1 MSLPS
6 KFINYY
12 ELLDVKPDAKLAEI
26 RAGHVHSIARNPSV
40 EHRTNCNQALELL
53 ENPEFRTEYD
63 KQLRR
68 WTFDNLKDGRNKAE
82 SIVQT
87 VQQAE
92 NRIKQAAENL
102 HDAREII
109 FNCRYQN
116 KSRIRRARNK
126 VHELCR
132 EAVRSAQTVRDWS
145 NKVFEACEEV
155 NEHIRATVYLM
166 PGKTKE
172 IETKIR
178 RVERRA
184 RQVGSESQEI
194 SNEARSL
201 EAEIEGL
208 IDAAPTSGGF
218 VHQVRTTGSTISSVL
233 TWINSTLNTSFNI
246 VKLIG
251 IFIAIF
257 VVLGVV
263 LMIVIFIVSLIA
275 K

>member
-1 MSLPS
+1 MTLPS

-26 RAGHVHSIARNPSV
+26 RAGHVRSIARQSSM

-68 WTFDNLKDGRNKAE
+68 WTLDNLKDGRSKAD

-92 NRIKQAAENL
+92 NRIKQAAGNI
-102 HDAREII
+102 HDAREIV
-109 FNCRYQN
+109 FNCRYQSQ
-116 KSRIRRARNK
+116 SRIRRARNRI
-126 VHELCR
+126 HELCR
-132 EAVRSAQTVRDWS
+132 QAVRSAQTVRDWS
-145 NKVFEACEEV
+145 NRVFEACEEV
-155 NEHIRATVYLM
+155 NEHVRATIYLM
-166 PGKTKE
+166 PGKAKE

-184 RQVGSESQEI
+184 RLVADESQEI
-194 SNEARSL
+194 INDARSL
-201 EAEIEGL
+201 ETEVEGL
-208 IDAAPTSGGF
+208 IAAAPQSAGF
-218 VHQVRTTGSTISSVL
+218 VQQAINTGSTISGIL
-233 TWINSTLNTSFNI
+233 TWINSTLNTSLNI
-246 VKLIG
+246 IKLIG

-257 VVLGVV
+257 AVLGVV
-263 LMIVIFIVSLIA
+263 LFIFIVIVALIGG
-275 K
+275 